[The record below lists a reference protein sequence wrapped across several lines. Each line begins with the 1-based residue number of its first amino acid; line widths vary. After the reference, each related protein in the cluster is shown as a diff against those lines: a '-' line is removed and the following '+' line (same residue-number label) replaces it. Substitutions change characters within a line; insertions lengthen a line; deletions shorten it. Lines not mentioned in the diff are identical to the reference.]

1 MLTECDQRE
10 TMNRTGRVGKICR
23 NTLFLSLLVWMLAF
37 TGAAFAQNTTADVVG
52 TVTDSSGAM
61 VSGATVELTNVNTQ
75 EKRVVTSGGG
85 GEFTFTLLKPSRYSL
100 TVTASGF
107 KVFKISSF
115 ALAAGDRARED
126 ARLEIGGVGETI
138 EVDAAPPA
146 LHTDSAALIT
156 TVTEKATQEL
166 PLNGRNF
173 INLVQV
179 TPGATEGLNNGLA
192 SGNRPDDRRQTSSV
206 SVNGQADMMNNQ
218 TIDGIDNNERVIGSI
233 GVRPSVDAIQEVSVQ
248 TNVFTAEVGRSAGAI
263 INVITKSGTNQF
275 HGSAYEFF
283 RNDVLNANPYKFGA
297 NIPKPKYR
305 QNQFGG
311 SLGGPIVKE
320 KTFFFADYEG
330 LNIVRNLNPT
340 TTTVPTL
347 FQRNNPGNFTDS
359 CSTVNG
365 VTTCT
370 QTNPTVTNIDKI
382 GLQYFNLFPLPTN
395 NAVTSGNYVGTSR
408 NSQFNKTAD
417 GRVDHRFSNG
427 DMAYLRYTYNA
438 VDSTIGSLFPSVNS
452 AAGAILPGGNLGSYP
467 GPAITR
473 AHQAQLNYIHSFT
486 PNLLIEL
493 KAGYTLLNNGQ
504 YPLNFGKA
512 INTAMGQP
520 NINVDSRTAE
530 LSAVSISQGTGANLG
545 NRPPIIYHENTFQ
558 YEGAVNYIR
567 GKQSVKIGAGV
578 IRRQDRVTQT
588 DTANGNWSFQD
599 FSTLLAGDY
608 VSGGRNWILYAPNNR
623 TWEPH
628 VFFQDDVH
636 ISSKL
641 TLNIGARYDF
651 FTPYTET
658 KNILSN
664 FDTDLARIVIA
675 GQNGIDGHGNIR
687 TDYSNFAPRFGFA
700 YTPIDKTVIRGGF
713 GLTYA
718 PENTTSGSALVNQPF
733 TATWGPYNP
742 TQAAQ
747 FAQSNLGYS
756 PAAAAQFKK
765 FAGGLPTPLPNSAT
779 NPSGT
784 ITAALDPHFK
794 STYIEQFNLTLERE
808 FGGFVGSLSYVGELG
823 RRNAFYISDYNTLAP
838 ESFVYANP
846 NDTTSN
852 TPALSSA
859 IDPKYGVPYSVSY
872 NYYRR
877 FAGSVPN
884 VTSIPYYTSR
894 GSSSYHAMQAVLK
907 RRFSKGLDLQLGYT
921 WARLLDNSESISNNG
936 GNGFGSYPEQIPI
949 IEYGN
954 GNQDIRHR
962 VTGTFNYALPFG
974 ESKHGFTG
982 VLARGWQANGLIV
995 WNTGMP
1001 FSVVN
1006 NINRSGTR
1014 PNSGSDRPNMIGNG
1028 RVSHPSV
1035 SQWFDVNDFVFQ
1047 KVGTVGTQRRNQ
1059 LFGPG
1064 LQRVDLSLFK
1074 NFDITERVKLE
1085 FRTEAF
1091 NVLNT
1096 TQFFNPNATL
1106 QINPCTAAA
1115 PCTGKYPVAG
1125 FQPPSTFGAITST
1138 ANAYN
1143 PRLIQ
1148 FAARVKF

>member
-1 MLTECDQRE
+1 MGYQSNFRRLSIACRTTKDALTAVNAKQFFKYVACSLALLWMAAS
-10 TMNRTGRVGKICR
+10 TCR
-23 NTLFLSLLVWMLAF
+23 PLL
-37 TGAAFAQNTTADVVG
+37 AQNTTADVIG
-52 TVTDSSGAM
+52 TVTDSTGA
-61 VSGATVELTNVNTQ
+61 VIPGAKVELTNVETQ
-75 EKRVVTSGGG
+75 EKRVVSTSGGG
-85 GEFTFTLLKPSRYSL
+85 EYTFTLLKPSRYSL
-100 TVTASGF
+100 TVTAAGF
-107 KVFKISSF
+107 KIFKINAF
-115 ALAAGDRARED
+115 ALAAGDRSRQD
-126 ARLEIGGVGETI
+126 ARLDIGGTGEIIT
-138 EVDAAPPA
+138 VDAAPPA
-146 LHTDSAALIT
+146 LHTDTSALIT

-218 TIDGIDNNERVIGSI
+218 LIDGIDNNERVIGSI

-263 INVITKSGTNQF
+263 VNVITKSGTDQF
-275 HGSAYEFF
+275 HGTVYEFF

-311 SLGGPIVKE
+311 SFGGPIVRG

-340 TTTVPTL
+340 TSTVPTR
-347 FQRNNPGNFTDS
+347 FERNNPGNFTD
-359 CSTVNG
+359 
-365 VTTCT
+365 
-370 QTNPTVTNIDKI
+370 NPAINKI
-382 GLQYFNLFPLPTN
+382 VAPANFDAIGQQYLNLFPLPTN
-395 NAVTSGNYVGTSR
+395 DAVVSGNYVGAPR
-408 NSQFNKTAD
+408 NTQNNKTAD
-417 GRVDHRFSNG
+417 GRLDHRFGNG
-427 DMAYLRYTYNA
+427 DLAYLRYTYNA
-438 VDSTIGSLFPSVNS
+438 VDTNIGSLFPQVNS
-452 AAGAILPGGNLGSYP
+452 AAGIIFPGGNLGSYP
-467 GPAITR
+467 GPAVTR

-486 PNLLIEL
+486 PNLLLEL
-493 KAGYTLLNNGQ
+493 KAGYTLLNNAQ
-504 YPLNFGKA
+504 YPLNFGNA

-530 LSAVSISQGTGANLG
+530 LSAITVSQGTGPTLG

-567 GKQSVKIGAGV
+567 GKQTLKVGAGL
-578 IRRQDRVTQT
+578 IRRQDSVTQT
-588 DTANGNWSFQD
+588 DTANGNWIFTD
-599 FSTLLAGDY
+599 FSTLLSGDY
-608 VSGGRNWILYAPNNR
+608 VTEGRNWILYTPHNR

-628 VFFQDDVH
+628 VFLQDDVH
-636 ISSKL
+636 LTSKL
-641 TLNIGARYDF
+641 TLNVGLRYDL

-658 KNILSN
+658 RNILSN
-664 FDTDLARIVIA
+664 FDTGLQRIVIA
-675 GQNGIDGHGNIR
+675 NQGGIDGHGNVR

-700 YTPIDKTVIRGGF
+700 YTPVDKTVIRGGF
-713 GLTYA
+713 GMTYA

-733 TATWGPYNP
+733 TATWGAYTPA
-742 TQAAQ
+742 QAIATGGAQ
-747 FAQSNLGYS
+747 YG
-756 PAAAAQFKK
+756 K
-765 FAGGLPTPLPNSAT
+765 FAGGLPTPGPNSAT
-779 NPSGT
+779 NPSGSV
-784 ITAALDPHFK
+784 TAALDPHFK
-794 STYIEQFNLTLERE
+794 STYIEQFNLTAERE
-808 FGGFVGSLSYVGELG
+808 FAGFVGSLTYVGELG
-823 RRNAFYISDYNTLAP
+823 RRLAYYISDYNTLAP

-884 VTSIPYYTSR
+884 VTSIPYYTSN
-894 GSSSYHAMQAVLK
+894 GISSYHAMQAVLK

-921 WARLLDNSESISNNG
+921 WARLLDDAESISNNG
-936 GNGFGSYPEQIPI
+936 GNGFGTYPEAIPTI
-949 IEYGN
+949 DYGN
-954 GNQDIRHR
+954 GNLDVRHR
-962 VTGTFNYALPFG
+962 VTATFNYALPFG
-974 ESKHGFTG
+974 ESRRGFVG
-982 VLARGWQANGLIV
+982 VLVKGWQANGLIV

-1001 FSVVN
+1001 FSVLN

-1014 PNSGSDRPNMIGNG
+1014 PSSGSDRPNMVGNG
-1028 RVSHPSV
+1028 KVSHATV
-1035 SQWFDVNDFVFQ
+1035 TRWFDVNDFVFQ
-1047 KVGTVGTQRRNQ
+1047 KVGTVGTERRNQ
-1059 LFGPG
+1059 LYGPG

-1074 NFDITERVKLE
+1074 NFDISERLKLE

-1096 TQFFNPNATL
+1096 AQFANPNATL
-1106 QINPCTAAA
+1106 SLTPCTVS
-1115 PCTGKYPVAG
+1115 CSGSYPVAT
-1125 FQPPSTFGAITST
+1125 FQPVSTFSTITST

-1148 FAARVKF
+1148 FAARLKF